1 MISTSTILIVLIPS
15 LAALLGMYLNHT
27 RISRMFKENEL
38 IKVINSKNV
47 DIDKINTKYDNLWTK
62 FEKLNE
68 VVKEL
73 NVAFIRL
80 NSINFTYPFPFML
93 KDKTGKII
101 MVNDEWTRVNNTS
114 RVSVIGKSDYEIFPP
129 DKSDNFRNSDSQVIN
144 SLLGFVVEKDY
155 VNPNA
160 IVIKWEVQGMI
171 KEDSFIAVI
180 SVPAQTLI
188 NQCQNKI

>member
-1 MISTSTILIVLIPS
+1 MAISTILVILIPS

-47 DIDKINTKYDNLWTK
+47 DIDKINTKYDNLWIK
-62 FEKLNE
+62 FEKLND
-68 VVKEL
+68 VVREM
-73 NVAFIRL
+73 NIAFIRL

-93 KDKTGKII
+93 KDKNGKIL
-101 MVNDEWTRVNNTS
+101 MVNDEWIKVNNMS
-114 RVSVIGKSDYEIFPP
+114 RDSVIGKSDYEIFPQE
-129 DKSDNFRNSDSQVIN
+129 KSDSFKNSDSQVIN

-155 VNPNA
+155 INPNA

>member
-1 MISTSTILIVLIPS
+1 MAISTILVILIPS

-47 DIDKINTKYDNLWTK
+47 DIDKINTKYDNLWIK
-62 FEKLNE
+62 FEKLND
-68 VVKEL
+68 VVREM
-73 NVAFIRL
+73 NIAFIRL

-93 KDKTGKII
+93 KDKNGKIL
-101 MVNDEWTRVNNTS
+101 MVNDEWIRVNSMS
-114 RVSVIGKSDYEIFPP
+114 RDSVIGKSDYEIFPP
-129 DKSDNFRNSDSQVIN
+129 EKSDNFKNSDSQVID

-155 VNPNA
+155 INPNA
-160 IVIKWEVQGMI
+160 IVIKWEVQGVV

>member
-1 MISTSTILIVLIPS
+1 MTTGTILLVLIPS
-15 LAALLGMYLNHT
+15 LVAIIGVYLNHT
-27 RISRMFKENEL
+27 RLSRMFKENEL

-47 DIDKINTKYDNLWTK
+47 DIDKINTKYDNLWIK
-62 FEKLNE
+62 FEKLND
-68 VVKEL
+68 VVREM
-73 NVAFIRL
+73 NIAFIRL

-93 KDKTGKII
+93 KDKNGKIL
-101 MVNDEWTRVNNTS
+101 MVNDEWIKVNNMS
-114 RVSVIGKSDYEIFPP
+114 RDSVIGKSDYEIFPQE
-129 DKSDNFRNSDSQVIN
+129 KSDSFKNSDSQVIN

-155 VNPNA
+155 INPNA

>member
-1 MISTSTILIVLIPS
+1 MAISTILVILIPS
-15 LAALLGMYLNHT
+15 LVALLGMYLNHT

-47 DIDKINTKYDNLWTK
+47 DIDKINTKYDNLWIK
-62 FEKLNE
+62 FEKLND
-68 VVKEL
+68 VVREM
-73 NVAFIRL
+73 NIAFIRL

-93 KDKTGKII
+93 KDKNGKIL
-101 MVNDEWTRVNNTS
+101 MVNDEWIRVNSMS
-114 RVSVIGKSDYEIFPP
+114 RDSVIGKSDYEIFPP
-129 DKSDNFRNSDSQVIN
+129 EKSDNFKNSDSQVID

-155 VNPNA
+155 INPNA
-160 IVIKWEVQGMI
+160 IVIKWEVQGVV

>member
-1 MISTSTILIVLIPS
+1 MVTTSTILIVLIPS

-38 IKVINSKNV
+38 IKVINYKNV
-47 DIDKINTKYDNLWTK
+47 DIDKINTKYDNLWIK
-62 FEKLNE
+62 FEKLND
-68 VVKEL
+68 VVREM
-73 NVAFIRL
+73 NIAFIRL

-93 KDKTGKII
+93 KDKKGKIV
-101 MVNDEWTRVNNTS
+101 MVNDEWTRVNGMS
-114 RVSVIGKSDYEIFPP
+114 RDSVIGKSDYEIFPP
-129 DKSDNFRNSDSQVIN
+129 DKSDNFKNSDSQVID

-155 VNPNA
+155 INPNA
-160 IVIKWEVQGMI
+160 IIIKWEVQGMI

-188 NQCQNKI
+188 NQCQNKT

>member
-47 DIDKINTKYDNLWTK
+47 DIDKINTKYDNLWIK

-114 RVSVIGKSDYEIFPP
+114 RDSVIGKSDYEIFPP
-129 DKSDNFRNSDSQVIN
+129 DKSDNFKNSDSQVIN

-155 VNPNA
+155 ISPNA